1 MRLGA
6 RGKAFNLL
14 AQLKAAP
21 VWAICDPHSFNYL
34 FPPLPLALLPVL
46 DHQTCT
52 IIRNV
57 VGPIG
62 KLANANLSLILLIY
76 IQSPATTKDCDCKH
90 WNLPFHCPYWHHH
103 CSCRKNI
110 LLQKKEIKGGKEK
123 DVLAEKKHIHTN
135 INIWSR
141 SEFQRLDTYL
151 NFYLYL
157 RWSEMR
163 VRIPKC
169 CHRKSPAAQFSDL
182 QINLSSWHTI
192 TFFSMIN
199 TITIFSMIK
208 TITICSW

>member
-123 DVLAEKKHIHTN
+123 DVLAEKNIFIQTSTFEVGQNSKDLTHIWTF
-135 INIWSR
+135 ICICADQKWG
-141 SEFQRLDTYL
+141 SEFQSVATEKALLHSFLTC
-151 NFYLYL
+151 
-157 RWSEMR
+157 
-163 VRIPKC
+163 K
-169 CHRKSPAAQFSDL
+169 
-182 QINLSSWHTI
+182 
-192 TFFSMIN
+192 
-199 TITIFSMIK
+199 
-208 TITICSW
+208 